1 MMNTGKIRVEIEY
14 PVFRKIREEKEGDV
28 SLEEVRN
35 ILSKIKG
42 SLAEEVL
49 KERDEEWR

>member
-1 MMNTGKIRVEIEY
+1 MDTGEIRIEIEY
-14 PVFRKIREEKEGDV
+14 PVFRKIKGEKDV
-28 SLEEVRN
+28 SLEEVRR